1 MRKKKQPMS
10 TASQVPP
17 SSLDAEELSL
27 PADHKQLEAILGSA
41 SEELVRADQLPSAAG
56 TLAELF
62 PPEEFFPEDSQV
74 RTAAQPS
81 DTSTLGSTATFFTQA
96 PTEQLQT
103 SEQLSSV
110 GADLVTSQSEFHL
123 EPAASSSEVVGESP
137 SAGEA
142 VSEDL
147 SDAAE
152 QAPWAET
159 DSSQQGPGAVKSA
172 RPRKKSRFSGLAAAR
187 KGLLRDIFAI
197 FKGTAP
203 SAPAVSPTES
213 TCEVV
218 EATAQTEE
226 FASVHGQSG
235 SAANPVEQ
243 AASTEAVTDIQEQP
257 SAAEPLH
264 LHAEIAGN
272 AQNRSIGNAPPEVES
287 SPRASKSRISA
298 SENASFE
305 GQEERQN
312 DGAAF
317 LPATNE
323 IPVGEN
329 GAPSDYS
336 EVESISEEAD
346 IVDPRDDD
354 QAIASAIERYANLT
368 DPARA
373 KLPEPEQPHAIELAH
388 GPQPDGSD
396 LNTILGIPRDAEP
409 EGEPANSI
417 AQTYLASSVQIPDIG
432 ELPIPSATFSASAF
446 EEAAATAPPREISAQ
461 EPPENAV
468 PSAAPAISARDWSFE
483 EKLASHH
490 EWIESKGATG
500 KRIDFAAADL
510 EGNDLIGANLRYMDL
525 HDANL
530 KAADLLMADLRDA
543 CLVRANFR
551 DACLVGANL
560 EAANLEGASLE
571 TSMGLVPHQL
581 AGANLHDAALPAH
594 ILKFEA
600 LSEFRR
606 ASRVVY
612 GYFVAMTSLS
622 VLSWLIIWMTK
633 DFQLITNSA
642 ILPFLHSQTAAAAL
656 PTVQFYLIAP
666 FALFIVYLV
675 FHFQLQHLWD
685 AVLELPAVFPDGRLL
700 GENEPRLVVGLLRT
714 HFRWMNQDAPSTRV
728 IEKAISTLVAYW
740 IVPATL
746 LLYWLRYLTL
756 EEIHGTIL
764 QEFLIIA
771 AAGAALYSTTKIG
784 RPAARWTLSE
794 NIVERAFGKLS
805 DVNPV
810 KTALVFLAALTFIAA
825 GTMLGVP
832 HSKDRAP
839 QFGAG
844 SIRRWAP
851 AVLWSFGID
860 PYADLTEAVISTK
873 PANWNG
879 SDEQV
884 SSVKGAR
891 LNDANFRYAQAYRV
905 FLANAHL
912 LHAKFQGAFLSQA
925 DLRGADLGQSDL
937 RYAIL
942 DQAQMNHADL
952 DRAVLDGA
960 NLSRSDLRAAN
971 LSYASLGGATL
982 VDARLEGATLY
993 GAKLTSATMIR
1004 TNLEKADLRE
1014 SYLSDANLEHA
1025 DMQGAYLWSAK
1036 LPSAHLNNAQLGT
1049 AIFVDADLRG
1059 ADLRWAQLPG
1069 TVLTG
1074 SDLTGALLDGADFRA
1089 AVGFGANQ
1097 ICSAKSRKGLLLD
1110 DAMQAQVTAQCGAG
1124 N

>member
-1 MRKKKQPMS
+1 MS
-10 TASQVPP
+10 TVSQVPP
-17 SSLDAEELSL
+17 SSLDAEEFSL
-27 PADHKQLEAILGSA
+27 PADHKQLEAILDSA

-62 PPEEFFPEDSQV
+62 PPEEFSTEDSQV
-74 RTAAQPS
+74 RTAAPPS
-81 DTSTLGSTATFFTQA
+81 GTSTEDSTATLFTQSPA
-96 PTEQLQT
+96 EQLQT

-110 GADLVTSQSEFHL
+110 GADLVTSQNEFHL
-123 EPAASSSEVVGESP
+123 EPLASSSEGVGESA
-137 SAGEA
+137 SASEA
-142 VSEDL
+142 VSENSQD
-147 SDAAE
+147 SAEHAAS
-152 QAPWAET
+152 AEIG
-159 DSSQQGPGAVKSA
+159 SSQQHPGAVKGA
-172 RPRKKSRFSGLAAAR
+172 RQRKKSRFSGLAAAR
-187 KGLLRDIFAI
+187 KGLLRDIFAV

-203 SAPAVSPTES
+203 SAPVVSPTDS
-213 TCEVV
+213 TGEGV

-226 FASVHGQSG
+226 FASVHGHSG
-235 SAANPVEQ
+235 SAANPVEE
-243 AASTEAVTDIQEQP
+243 AASAEAATDVQEQP
-257 SAAEPLH
+257 SAAEPLPMN
-264 LHAEIAGN
+264 AEIAGN
-272 AQNRSIGNAPPEVES
+272 VQNGSLGSAPREVES
-287 SPRASKSRISA
+287 SPRASESRISA
-298 SENASFE
+298 SENATFE
-305 GQEERQN
+305 DLEERQN

-323 IPVGEN
+323 IPISEN
-329 GAPSDYS
+329 GAPSDHS
-336 EVESISEEAD
+336 EAESISEEDA
-346 IVDPRDDD
+346 IVDPSDDD

-368 DPARA
+368 DPSRA
-373 KLPEPEQPHAIELAH
+373 KLPEPTHAPGIELAH

-409 EGEPANSI
+409 EGEPVDSV
-417 AQTYLASSVQIPDIG
+417 AQSYLASSVQIPDIG

-446 EEAAATAPPREISAQ
+446 EQGAAPVPPCENSAHH
-461 EPPENAV
+461 PPENAA
-468 PSAAPAISARDWSFE
+468 PSAAPAIPPRDWSFE

-728 IEKAISTLVAYW
+728 IERAISTLVAYW

-756 EEIHGTIL
+756 RRDSRHNP
-764 QEFLIIA
+764 
-771 AAGAALYSTTKIG
+771 AGVSNHCRRRGCALLHHKDG
-784 RPAARWTLSE
+784 PAGCEMDALGKYRRARLRQAQRCQPGE
-794 NIVERAFGKLS
+794 NRF
-805 DVNPV
+805 
-810 KTALVFLAALTFIAA
+810 
-825 GTMLGVP
+825 GVP
-832 HSKDRAP
+832 
-839 QFGAG
+839 G
-844 SIRRWAP
+844 
-851 AVLWSFGID
+851 
-860 PYADLTEAVISTK
+860 
-873 PANWNG
+873 
-879 SDEQV
+879 
-884 SSVKGAR
+884 
-891 LNDANFRYAQAYRV
+891 
-905 FLANAHL
+905 
-912 LHAKFQGAFLSQA
+912 
-925 DLRGADLGQSDL
+925 
-937 RYAIL
+937 
-942 DQAQMNHADL
+942 
-952 DRAVLDGA
+952 
-960 NLSRSDLRAAN
+960 
-971 LSYASLGGATL
+971 
-982 VDARLEGATLY
+982 
-993 GAKLTSATMIR
+993 
-1004 TNLEKADLRE
+1004 
-1014 SYLSDANLEHA
+1014 
-1025 DMQGAYLWSAK
+1025 
-1036 LPSAHLNNAQLGT
+1036 SAHLHRSWHD
-1049 AIFVDADLRG
+1049 V
-1059 ADLRWAQLPG
+1059 
-1069 TVLTG
+1069 G
-1074 SDLTGALLDGADFRA
+1074 S
-1089 AVGFGANQ
+1089 
-1097 ICSAKSRKGLLLD
+1097 SP
-1110 DAMQAQVTAQCGAG
+1110 
-1124 N
+1124 